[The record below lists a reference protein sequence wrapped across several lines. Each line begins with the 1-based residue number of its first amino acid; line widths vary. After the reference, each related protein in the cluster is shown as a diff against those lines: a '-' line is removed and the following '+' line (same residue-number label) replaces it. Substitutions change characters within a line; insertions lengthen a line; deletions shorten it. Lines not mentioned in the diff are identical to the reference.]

1 MEVAMKR
8 NCLLKLLLAAVIFC
22 SVSASAAALA
32 ANASPTPAPT
42 VSIST
47 DSDFTIDGSALTKY
61 NGKASFATVP
71 KGVRVIRGGAFSG
84 NKTIT
89 TVYLPDSV
97 EEIEG
102 GAFENCSNLQT
113 IVTSGNS
120 RLSTIGANAFSGCP
134 KLNTAFAF
142 DVGSVSDSAFIQQTN
157 APKASPTP
165 NAKATA
171 LPASRPTAAVSASPI
186 PASSI
191 SGYDDFK
198 IIMQPFSV
206 SAAAGDPVSFSVL
219 AFCYGGVQYQWL
231 YSRDGNDWREIK
243 SNSSTFHGSATNEL
257 SFNVSPANAKYSFRC
272 RVSDGSRVVISNA
285 VSVLPVNGSPA
296 VLPGFP
302 AETAD
307 DSFGAPSTIGA
318 WQETNTSVT
327 IIWAPV
333 EMASSYELYRSD
345 NGGPAELIAVLT
357 DYSYLD
363 TGLDLLG
370 NDYSYAVAAVAQ
382 TEGKTIRS
390 EMSDEVQ
397 AEKLVTVQNG
407 IELDGVGY
415 IFTADGA
422 VVIAYKGT
430 ASSLVIPASVQ
441 KGNLTYPVIGIGPN
455 VFRGNKTLKTIS
467 LPNTIRV
474 IETGA
479 FAYCNAMI
487 DH

>member
-1 MEVAMKR
+1 MKR
-8 NCLLKLLLAAVIFC
+8 NCLQKLLLAAAVFFF
-22 SVSASAAALA
+22 VSAPAAVLA
-32 ANASPTPAPT
+32 ANAAPTPAPT

-47 DSDFTIDGSALTKY
+47 DSDFTIDGSALIKY

-71 KGVRVIRGGAFSG
+71 KGVRVIRGGAFAG

-113 IVTSGNS
+113 VVTSGNS
-120 RLSTIGANAFSGCP
+120 KLSAIGSSAFSGCP

-142 DVGSVSDSAFIQQTN
+142 DVGSVSDSALTQHTN
-157 APKASPTP
+157 APKASPKPTP
-165 NAKATA
+165 AVKATA
-171 LPASRPTAAVSASPI
+171 LPAARPTAAVSASPI
-186 PASSI
+186 PASSLA
-191 SGYDDFK
+191 GYDDFK
-198 IIMQPFSV
+198 IIMQPLSV
-206 SAAAGDPVSFSVL
+206 PAAAGDPVSFSVL
-219 AFCYGGVQYQWL
+219 ALCDGDVQYQWL
-231 YSRDGNDWREIK
+231 YSRDGSDWPEIK
-243 SNSSTFHGSATNEL
+243 SNSSTFHGAATNEL
-257 SFNVSPANAKYSFRC
+257 SFMVSPANAKYSFRC
-272 RVSDGSRVVISNA
+272 RVSDGSRVLISNI

-296 VLPGFP
+296 VLPGYP

-307 DSFGAPSTIGA
+307 DFFGAPSTIGA
-318 WQETNTSVT
+318 WQETDTSVT

-345 NGGPAELIAVLT
+345 NGGAAELIAVLT

-370 NDYSYAVAAVAQ
+370 NNYSYAVAAVTQA
-382 TEGKTIRS
+382 EGQVIRS
-390 EMSDEVQ
+390 ELSDEVQ

-430 ASSLVIPASVQ
+430 ASNLIIPASVQ